1 MLSRVVAL
9 FSPRRRIALEFESLV
24 RSGRA
29 SIGRHSYAPPIVKSF
44 AGDETRLDIGAYTSI
59 AGGVTFVL
67 GGNHPTD
74 RLSTYPIRA
83 RFDLPGKY
91 ADGFPTSKGDIRV
104 GNDVWIGT
112 GSTIM
117 SGVTIG
123 DGAVIAAGALV
134 TKDVPAYAI
143 VAGVPSRVIRHR
155 FDQETCDALL
165 EIRWWDWP
173 EYRVVA
179 AVSALN
185 DRVEVKDAIDQLRR
199 IGG

>member
-1 MLSRVVAL
+1 MLSRFGAFL
-9 FSPRRRIALEFESLV
+9 SPRRRVALEFELLV
-24 RSGRA
+24 QSGRA
-29 SIGRHSYAPPIVKSF
+29 SMGKHSYAPPIVKTF
-44 AGDETRLDIGAYTSI
+44 AGDETRLDIGSYTSI
-59 AGGVTFVL
+59 AGGVTFIL

-74 RLSTYPIRA
+74 RLSTFPIRA

-112 GSTIM
+112 GSTIV

-123 DGAVIAAGALV
+123 DGAVVAAGTMV
-134 TKDVPAYAI
+134 TKDVPAYSI

-155 FDQETCDALL
+155 FDQETRDALL

-173 EYRVVA
+173 DDRVVA

-185 DRVEVKDAIDQLRR
+185 DHVEVTDAIDQLRR

>member
-1 MLSRVVAL
+1 MLSRVAAL

-24 RSGRA
+24 QSGRA
-29 SIGRHSYAPPIVKSF
+29 SIGRHSYAPPTVKTF
-44 AGDETRLDIGAYTSI
+44 AGDDTRLDIGAFTSI
-59 AGGVTFVL
+59 AGGVVFVL

-91 ADGFPTSKGDIRV
+91 LDGFPVSKGDISV

-112 GSTIM
+112 GSTIV

-123 DGAVIAAGALV
+123 DGAVIAAGAIV
-134 TKDVPAYAI
+134 TKDVPPYAI
-143 VAGVPSRVIRHR
+143 VAGVPARIIRYR
-155 FDQETCDALL
+155 FDKETRDALL
-165 EIRWWDWP
+165 EICWWDWP
-173 EYRVVA
+173 EDRVIA